1 MASLK
6 PPDLGG
12 DLPWP
17 SVLSNRFEFLA
28 CPGWDEFVGLA
39 VPGANCSSRQSFRQF
54 VESARVGVFR
64 GVLLCCVGVFRGVL
78 LGCTGLFHGVL
89 LDCTGVFHGVLPG
102 CVGVFRGVL
111 LGGPGGLVFVLLPST
126 VMFIFVSPP
135 WVGRGGNPGGGRE
148 NVLDGFGFAVAGTLF
163 GTSWEALLSTA
174 LYDIEV
180 AVLSSWPVSTEL
192 RVLKDSTGGGGDRPS
207 LFKQS
212 LAWSVIVRVS
222 SSRVILSV
230 DRLLS
235 ALLTNLR
242 DPPLLYGIPPCPAS
256 SFSEM
261 IFFGGE
267 ILGPS
272 LSWLPPIKSC

>member
-1 MASLK
+1 MAPTGVFLPVASLK

-12 DLPWP
+12 DLLWP

-28 CPGWDEFVGLA
+28 CPGWDEYVGLA

-78 LGCTGLFHGVL
+78 L
-89 LDCTGVFHGVLPG
+89 DCTGVFHGVLPG
-102 CVGVFRGVL
+102 CVGVFCGVL

-148 NVLDGFGFAVAGTLF
+148 NVLDGFGFALAATLF
-163 GTSWEALLSTA
+163 GASWEAFLSTA

-180 AVLSSWPVSTEL
+180 AVLSSWLVSTEL
-192 RVLKDSTGGGGDRPS
+192 RVLTDSTGGGGDRPS
-207 LFKQS
+207 LFNKS

-222 SSRVILSV
+222 SSRVLLSV

-256 SFSEM
+256 SFWEM